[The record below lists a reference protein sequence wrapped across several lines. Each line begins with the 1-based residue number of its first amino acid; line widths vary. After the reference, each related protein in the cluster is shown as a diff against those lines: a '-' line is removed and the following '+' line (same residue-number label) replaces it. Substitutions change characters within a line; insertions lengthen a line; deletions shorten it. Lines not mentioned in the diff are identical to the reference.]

1 MSLVIVGG
9 HDCMH
14 CRYEALCEKSGH
26 KVKIFNRMPTGFA
39 RHIGSAD
46 GIIVFT
52 STVSHKMAET
62 AVREARRKNI
72 RLLRSHSSSAAAL
85 TNMLGQLAESAAS

>member
-1 MSLVIVGG
+1 
-9 HDCMH
+9 MH
-14 CRYEALCEKSGH
+14 CRYQTLCRQSGH

-39 RHIGSAD
+39 RHIGNAD

-72 RLLRSHSSSAAAL
+72 RLLRSHSSSASALSGLLAQLETETDAAA
-85 TNMLGQLAESAAS
+85 G

>member
-1 MSLVIVGG
+1 
-9 HDCMH
+9 MH
-14 CRYEALCEKSGH
+14 CRYATLCEQTGH

-52 STVSHKMAET
+52 STVSHKMAEI
-62 AVREARRKNI
+62 AVREARRKKI

-85 TNMLGQLAESAAS
+85 INILEQLAGNAAS